1 MKNKEKFIGSI
12 VMVIG
17 CTIFLIVGYVL
28 SKPKANNNEIALEN
42 NISANQYQDKVLV
55 DNSKEAGMENNNGE
69 EYKDIIVEIKGEVKN
84 PDVYSMKTGDRVID
98 LVKKAGGFTEK
109 AYKLGINLSMK
120 LKDEDC
126 IIIYN
131 KDVIEKNPSAALNVN
146 VGVNTSHGG
155 STKNSEIININTA
168 TKEELMTLP
177 GIGEVTAEK
186 IIQYRE
192 ENGEFKSIDEL
203 TQVDR
208 IGEKTLNKFK
218 DKIGIR

>member
-12 VMVIG
+12 VMVVG

-28 SKPKANNNEIALEN
+28 SKPKANNSEIALEN
-42 NISANQYQDKVLV
+42 NFNGSKYQDKVLV
-55 DNSKEAGMENNNGE
+55 DNSKEAGIENSNAE
-69 EYKDIIVEIKGEVKN
+69 EYKDIMVEIKGEVKN
-84 PDVYSMKTGDRVID
+84 PDVYAMKTGDRVID

-126 IIIYN
+126 IIVYS
-131 KDVIEKNPSAALNVN
+131 KDIIEKNPSAVLN
-146 VGVNTSHGG
+146 VGVNVSNGG
-155 STKNSEIININTA
+155 STKNSETININTA

-218 DKIGIR
+218 DKIRIR